1 MRRRLAL
8 AARRAYIGQA
18 DAADAGGNNGAAR
31 GPRGTAN
38 GTADGIMANGSVSR
52 FLGGSPLRV
61 LVQLLLLSLVVGV
74 VMAALGLEP
83 FDIVDWIGRT
93 VQRIVNM
100 GFGAVEQVFH
110 YLLLGAV
117 IVVPVWLILR
127 IINAG
132 KN

>member
-1 MRRRLAL
+1 
-8 AARRAYIGQA
+8 
-18 DAADAGGNNGAAR
+18 
-31 GPRGTAN
+31 
-38 GTADGIMANGSVSR
+38 MANERVSR

-83 FDIVDWIGRT
+83 FDLVNWVVRAVERIVD
-93 VQRIVNM
+93 M
-100 GFGAVEQVFH
+100 GFGAVEQVGR

-117 IVVPVWLILR
+117 VVVPIWLILR
-127 IINAG
+127 LVNAG

>member
-1 MRRRLAL
+1 
-8 AARRAYIGQA
+8 
-18 DAADAGGNNGAAR
+18 
-31 GPRGTAN
+31 
-38 GTADGIMANGSVSR
+38 MANGSVSR
-52 FLGGSPLRV
+52 FLGGSPVRV

-93 VQRIVNM
+93 VQRIVDM

-117 IVVPVWLILR
+117 VVIPIWLILR
-127 IINAG
+127 LVNAG
-132 KN
+132 RS